1 MNPRESTTT
10 RWWWIRHAPVVGHGG
25 RIYGQ
30 DDHDCDCS
38 DTETFRRLA
47 GVLPSGAVW
56 VTSHLK
62 RTHRTAESILAHL
75 TGAELPARIIEETL
89 AEQHFGAWQ
98 GMTSDELNLGR
109 DGAWHRFW
117 LAPAH
122 EAPPGGES
130 FVELTARVAATVERL
145 SQAHLGRD
153 IVAVTHGGTIR
164 SALAY
169 ALGLDPERALSV
181 AIDNC
186 SLTCLDLIHGTAGS
200 HAPDAHGV
208 WRVRLVNAAPRTL
221 DWYRESDD
229 HVYGRE

>member
-1 MNPRESTTT
+1 MSAVT
-10 RWWWIRHAPVVGHGG
+10 RWWWIRHAPVIGHDG

-38 DTETFRRLA
+38 DEAGFRALA
-47 GVLPSGAVW
+47 NSMPHDALW

-62 RTHRTAESILAHL
+62 RTRRTAESIMAHL
-75 TGAELPARIIEETL
+75 AQAPAQQPLIEPSL

-98 GMTSDELNLGR
+98 GMSNAELDAGR

-130 FVELTARVAATVERL
+130 FVDVTARVAAAVERL
-145 SQAHLGRD
+145 SRAHAGRD
-153 IVAVTHGGTIR
+153 IVAVAHGGTIR
-164 SALAY
+164 AALAL
-169 ALGLDPERALSV
+169 ALGLEPERALAF

-186 SLTCLDLIHGTAGS
+186 ALTCLDRIDGPAGS
-200 HAPDAHGV
+200 HAPDAPAV
-208 WRVRLVNAAPRTL
+208 WRVRLVNAHPPVRKPSARGATC
-221 DWYRESDD
+221 
-229 HVYGRE
+229 

>member
-1 MNPRESTTT
+1 MSPPESTTT
-10 RWWWIRHAPVVGHGG
+10 RWWWVRHAPVVGHGG

-47 GVLPSGAVW
+47 GILPRDAVW
-56 VTSHLK
+56 ATSHLT
-62 RTHRTAESILAHL
+62 RTRRTAASILDHHL
-75 TGAELPARIIEETL
+75 DGQGSEAPALLVEAAL

-98 GMTSDELNLGR
+98 GLTAEELNRGR

-130 FVELTARVAATVERL
+130 FVELTTRVVAAVERL
-145 SQAHLGRD
+145 SQAHAGRD

-164 SALAY
+164 SALAL
-169 ALGLDPERALSV
+169 ALGLEPERALSV

-186 SLTCLDLIHGTAGS
+186 SLTCLDHIHGTAGS
-200 HAPDAHGV
+200 HAPDDHGV

-221 DWYRESDD
+221 DWTG
-229 HVYGRE
+229 V